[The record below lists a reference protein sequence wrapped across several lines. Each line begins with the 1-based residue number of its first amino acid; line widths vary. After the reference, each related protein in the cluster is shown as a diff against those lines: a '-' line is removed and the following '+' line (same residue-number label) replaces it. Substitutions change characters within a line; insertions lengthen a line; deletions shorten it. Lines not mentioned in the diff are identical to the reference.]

1 MPKTIFL
8 FADTALELI
17 PQELYYNEIIKKH
30 ASNKKKKPS
39 QILLDSSY
47 HYNAMKSISNFKKRG
62 RPDII
67 HFCLMNLIEST
78 LVIDNPSSIEIYI
91 HTITNKLIEV
101 KSETRLP
108 KNFDRFKGLMVKLFH
123 QKKIDAEGKIL
134 MKILENENLH
144 TVLSNIKP
152 NKRFIFSFKGK
163 RNSLKEIFEKNCD
176 DDIAIIIG
184 GFPYGNLSKQIIEL
198 TQNVVSIFPAAL
210 KAWIVL
216 NKVIYTR
223 ENTLNKGN

>member
-1 MPKTIFL
+1 MPKTIFI

-17 PQELYYNEIIKKH
+17 PQELFYKEIIKKY

-47 HYNAMKSISNFKKRG
+47 HYNAMKNLPNFRKRG

-78 LVIDNPSSIEIYI
+78 LVKNDPSSVEIYI
-91 HTITNKLIEV
+91 HTITNKFIEI

-108 KNFDRFKGLMVKLFH
+108 KNYDRFKGLMVKLFH
-123 QKKIDAEGKIL
+123 QKKIDADDKIL
-134 MKILENENLH
+134 MILHENKNLH
-144 TVLSNIKP
+144 TVLSKIKQ
-152 NKRFIFSFKGK
+152 NKRFIFSLNGK
-163 RNSLKEIFEKNCD
+163 KNNLKEIFEESCK

-184 GFPYGNLSKQIIEL
+184 GFPYGNFSNQIVEL
-198 TQNVVSIFPAAL
+198 TQNVVSIYPTAL

-223 ENTLNKGN
+223 ENSLIKGK